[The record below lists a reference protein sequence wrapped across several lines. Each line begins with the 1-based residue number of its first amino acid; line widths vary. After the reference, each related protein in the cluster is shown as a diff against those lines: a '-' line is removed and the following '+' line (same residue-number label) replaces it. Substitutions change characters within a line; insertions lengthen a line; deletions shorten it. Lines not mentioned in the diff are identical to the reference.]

1 VKSLLALVVNKNAVV
16 IQPDSTWTTQ
26 DFENIFGRTAPES
39 SAVFDES
46 SDEGVRTRFEGPSGL
61 MKDHT
66 AKHWYLQCSGID

>member
-39 SAVFDES
+39 CAVFDEGG
-46 SDEGVRTRFEGPSGL
+46 DEGVRTRFEGPSGL
-61 MKDHT
+61 MKDRT
-66 AKHWYLQCSGID
+66 AKQRYLQCSGID